1 MQFGLSEIVL
11 NKIYEITK
19 KFDYDFYIFGSRA
32 RGDYKKNSDIDIAVY
47 GDVNEEDKPKIKSEF
62 DEINTPYIIDVLFI
76 MDLKN
81 EELINNIEKE
91 GVML

>member
-32 RGDYKKNSDIDIAVY
+32 
-47 GDVNEEDKPKIKSEF
+47 NEEDKPKIKSEF

>member
-19 KFDYDFYIFGSRA
+19 RFNYDFYIFGSRA

-47 GDVNEEDKPKIKSEF
+47 GNVSEEDKSKIKSEF
-62 DEINTPYIIDVLFI
+62 DMINTPYIIDVLFI

-81 EELINNIEKE
+81 KELINNIEKE